1 MSYFSKY
8 VKVDEKKF
16 NGLSFLPNQIV
27 KYLLKVDL
35 KQKKLIKLIIALI
48 RGPNQ
53 ESETTIIITILAQSF
68 LLS

>member
-1 MSYFSKY
+1 MK
-8 VKVDEKKF
+8 KKF